1 MYPIVFVH
9 GICPFD
15 RVYMPLIS
23 RFHKGDRFAYFKG
36 LKSFLIEYGYQ
47 VFMPQIS
54 WGGSL
59 EKRATD
65 LYRQLLLLSE
75 NFKKYDK
82 VHLIGHSMGGLDIRY
97 MAYKFDLSDKIKS
110 ITTIGT
116 PHRGTF
122 IADLK
127 VYKYIPLIKTLKGLG
142 LDITGF
148 LDLTTDSVK
157 ELNRILERYES
168 KTGLYI
174 RTIAGKQP
182 YENTFFLLRD
192 SFRLIEDREG
202 ENDGLVSVQS
212 AIYKDSLVYDI
223 WDLDHLNQIGWWDP
237 SEPLKRF
244 EFYEKVKGL
253 YLKLLKDLP
262 E

>member
-1 MYPIVFVH
+1 MYPVVFVH

-23 RFHKGDRFAYFKG
+23 GFYSRDRFAYFKG
-36 LKSFLIEYGYQ
+36 LKSFLASYGYE

-59 EKRATD
+59 DKRATD
-65 LYRQLLLLSE
+65 LYRQLVILSD
-75 NFKKYDK
+75 NFNRYPKL
-82 VHLIGHSMGGLDIRY
+82 HLIGHSMGGLDIRY

-116 PHRGTF
+116 PNRGTS

-127 VYKYIPLIKTLKGLG
+127 VPKYIPLIKTFKRLG

-148 LDLTTDSVK
+148 LDLTTEKVK
-157 ELNRILERYES
+157 ELNSILEKYES
-168 KTGLYI
+168 KTGLFI

-192 SFRLIEDREG
+192 SFRLIEKQEG

-212 AIYKDSLVYDI
+212 AIYKENLTYDI

-237 SEPLKRF
+237 SEPLKKF

-253 YLKLLKDLP
+253 YLKMLKDLP